1 MSVCPM
7 TTPGDKLDCVHSMDG
22 ETETLGIL
30 DRVGSQLGSFPA
42 EKPEGRLPGAQDLS
56 QNLLGSFS

>member
-1 MSVCPM
+1 
-7 TTPGDKLDCVHSMDG
+7 MDG